1 MSAPHPLLPDSV
13 RYARAVTRHHART
26 FYFAS
31 IFLPR
36 PMRHA
41 IWALYAYTRGLDD
54 LVDESPSEALAAR
67 QLRAIDRGLPRR
79 IAAPGSNLLYVGLA
93 DAVARYRIPVF
104 YFRSLAAGLRMDFG
118 AVRYARW
125 RDLYRYC
132 WRVAGIVGLMVSRTF
147 GRTEPGVFKQ
157 VIACGIAM
165 QLTNILRDVGED
177 LDRGRIYLPRED
189 MERFGVTESMLLERR
204 PTEPVRRLL
213 AFEVARARRYYLRG
227 VRVLGSV
234 RGRVRMTAELAVGL
248 YGRILDRIEANGY
261 DVFTRRASVSLPGK
275 LGAVPRILL
284 TAWLPRGREEAR
296 GGSALPLR
304 EGDRAVGPAG
314 GSGSL

>member
-1 MSAPHPLLPDSV
+1 MTPPHPLLPDAV
-13 RYARAVTRHHART
+13 RHARDVTRHHART

-54 LVDESPSEALAAR
+54 LVDESPDPALAAR
-67 QLRAIDRGLPRR
+67 QLTAIDRGLARR
-79 IAAPGSNLLYVGLA
+79 IAAPGSNLTHVGLS

-104 YFRSLAAGLRMDFG
+104 YFHSLAAGLRMDFG
-118 AVRYARW
+118 PARYERW
-125 RDLYRYC
+125 KDLYRYC
-132 WRVAGIVGLMVSRTF
+132 WRVASVVGLMVSRTF
-147 GRTEPGVFKQ
+147 GRTEPRVFKQ

-189 MERFGVTESMLLERR
+189 MVRFGVTEAMLLDRR

-213 AFEVARARRYYLRG
+213 AFEIARARRYYETGAL
-227 VRVLGSV
+227 VLGSV

-261 DVFTRRASVSLPGK
+261 DVFTRRASVSLAGK
-275 LGAVPRILL
+275 LWAVPRVCL
-284 TAWLPRGREEAR
+284 TAWLPRGRSAR
-296 GGSALPLR
+296 G
-304 EGDRAVGPAG
+304 VGRR
-314 GSGSL
+314 